1 MNEKTKGIDITSY
14 TLGKKAGGV
23 TPTGEIDITQ
33 NGVTN
38 VSGYA
43 TANVQVPE
51 PTGTINITQNGETN
65 VKNYET
71 ANVNVP
77 QPSGKINITQNGTD
91 IDVSSYATADVNV
104 SGGATP
110 TTPTECGTALKD
122 VLQNYYNYMEGVKA
136 NRETYTDNSVVLYTP
151 NINCKHYFVR
161 YRNNVYSVV
170 WLNNWQVNCYN
181 SSFLPSYMTANQ
193 VGTYAPQDEF
203 ALYPNAGIY
212 IGNSA
217 ANLLA
222 YTSNETFSTPEAV
235 IQAIMNNQLT
245 YTQVTSTTGFGYVEI
260 TYSNS
265 HVFTETRPSTGTKW
279 TYTNTKIISH
289 NETIQAMS

>member
-1 MNEKTKGIDITSY
+1 MENGLDIVSY
-14 TLGKKAGGV
+14 KIGKEHGGV
-23 TPTGEIDITQ
+23 QPTGEIDITQ

-104 SGGATP
+104 GGGVTP
-110 TTPTECGTALKD
+110 TTPTECKTALMD
-122 VLQNYYNYMEGVKA
+122 VWRNYYNYIEGVKA
-136 NRETYTDNSVVLYTP
+136 NRETYTNNSVVLYTP

-161 YRNNVYSVV
+161 YRNNAYSVV
-170 WLNNWQVNCYN
+170 WLNNWQINCSN
-181 SSFLPSYMTANQ
+181 GTFLPSSFSTYLMQ
-193 VGTYAPQDEF
+193 TYAPQDEF
-203 ALYPNAGIY
+203 ALYSDANIY
-212 IGNSA
+212 IARSTTNMIG
-217 ANLLA
+217 
-222 YTSNETFSTPEAV
+222 YYSNETFSTPEEVA
-235 IQAIMNNQLT
+235 QAMINNEIT
-245 YTQVTSTTGFGYVEI
+245 YTQSSSTTGFGYAEI
-260 TYSNS
+260 VYSNS
-265 HVFTETRPSTGTKW
+265 HIFTQNGSLIASIIW
-279 TYTNTKIISH
+279 DYTNTKIISH
-289 NETIQAMS
+289 NETIQAIS